1 MNPYSQIP
9 AYNPTVGQQYSMN
22 FNPFLKQPQRIP
34 RVNGREGANAY
45 QVDPGGEALL
55 LDLND
60 PLVWLVQAD
69 DAGVKTIDALDI
81 SKHVDPEQ
89 KTMETLEERVTNI
102 VETLEARVTKLEE
115 AMQHESNSRNASHQS
130 GQSTKP
136 TK

>member
-1 MNPYSQIP
+1 MNPYNQIP
-9 AYNPTVGQQYSMN
+9 AYNPTGGQQYQMN

-45 QVDPGGEALL
+45 QVEPGGEALL

-89 KTMETLEERVTNI
+89 QTMETLEERVNKI
-102 VETLEARVTKLEE
+102 VETLEVRVTKLEE
-115 AMQHESNSRNASHQS
+115 AVQRESNSRNAPRPT

-136 TK
+136 AK